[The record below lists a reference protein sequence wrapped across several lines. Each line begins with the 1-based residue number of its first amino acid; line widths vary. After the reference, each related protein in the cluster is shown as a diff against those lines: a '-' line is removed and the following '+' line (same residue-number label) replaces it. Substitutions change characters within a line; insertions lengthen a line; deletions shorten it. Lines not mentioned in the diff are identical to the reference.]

1 MKSLAGEKIKKIMI
15 HSTNWIGDAVMT
27 TPAMDVL
34 RSFFPTA
41 EIVVVA
47 NPLVAI
53 FGPTDYTTTS
63 PMTTKTKLI
72 RKDTPC
78 TPCLLRQC
86 PKDHQCMQAVTADE
100 VFQAAAE
107 SLDKPQ

>member
-1 MKSLAGEKIKKIMI
+1 
-15 HSTNWIGDAVMT
+15 MT
-27 TPAMDVL
+27 TPAMGVL

-53 FGPTDYTTTS
+53 FGPTDHTTTS
-63 PMTTKTKLI
+63 PMTAKARLI
-72 RKDTPC
+72 RKETPC

-86 PKDHQCMQAVTADE
+86 PKDHQCMQAVTAEE
-100 VFQAAAE
+100 VLQAAAE
-107 SLDKPQ
+107 LLDMPQ